1 MAPSKM
7 AYVAASAVGA
17 TSAVALFW
25 LRRRRRTVVRAA
37 LDIGSGEHKLVVAA
51 TRPGGYRKVLHSQ
64 VVTVLLAQDM
74 RRAGGDGSLSA
85 GALRASREALGDLKA
100 AAEKL
105 GATEYAGV
113 ATAVFRRATNGMT
126 YLAKASAELG
136 LNVKIVAQSL
146 EGELGYLTAVGAA
159 GPRAK
164 APLVSWDSGG
174 GSFQLAARGAGG
186 LRVYEGPL
194 GNADVHRELEDK
206 SALPPRVV
214 AVDVASRLPD
224 APEWLA
230 DAITGGT
237 VVAFG
242 HRSSCFRV
250 CADAL
255 GKRSYGP
262 DDVADALEKVLAH
275 PEKNL
280 DGDAAAAAWLA
291 TQAQA
296 HANVVAPGGDPCD
309 GPYPEPH
316 LAIAKLVLVLAV
328 MTKLDIKRIEYRET
342 NGSCLGV
349 LLHAP
354 LWA

>member
-1 MAPSKM
+1 M
-7 AYVAASAVGA
+7 
-17 TSAVALFW
+17 
-25 LRRRRRTVVRAA
+25 
-37 LDIGSGEHKLVVAA
+37 
-51 TRPGGYRKVLHSQ
+51 
-64 VVTVLLAQDM
+64 
-74 RRAGGDGSLSA
+74 
-85 GALRASREALGDLKA
+85 
-100 AAEKL
+100 
-105 GATEYAGV
+105 
-113 ATAVFRRATNGMT
+113 
-126 YLAKASAELG
+126 
-136 LNVKIVAQSL
+136 
-146 EGELGYLTAVGAA
+146 GAA

-255 GKRSYGP
+255 GKRSYRRPSGNRTP
-262 DDVADALEKVLAH
+262 ALLRPSRGRRQQSDTLQRDQSEWCNSSPRTIHV
-275 PEKNL
+275 
-280 DGDAAAAAWLA
+280 AAAAESIRAD
-291 TQAQA
+291 TI
-296 HANVVAPGGDPCD
+296 C
-309 GPYPEPH
+309 
-316 LAIAKLVLVLAV
+316 
-328 MTKLDIKRIEYRET
+328 
-342 NGSCLGV
+342 
-349 LLHAP
+349 
-354 LWA
+354 